1 MGQEEYD
8 NWSMNKPIH
17 EINNLNAHELNF
29 IEKDLIRKANAKKI
43 LDIGCGNG
51 KRLFSFLSQKNISYV
66 GVEKFERFAKD
77 SIYKEKIIIA
87 DIVELD
93 ISDFNTELKDVD
105 TVTILGGSLG
115 GVFGFENQK
124 TAWKKILDV
133 LPVNGNIIFDS
144 FIVDGFENDEEI
156 GERILYPEIT
166 PPQFFLSQSQ
176 LNKIWTDLK
185 IEILE
190 QTDFTPGPIL
200 RYYRLKKTE

>member
-8 NWSMNKPIH
+8 NWSMNKPIG
-17 EINNLNAHELNF
+17 EINNLNAPELNH
-29 IEKDLIRKANAKKI
+29 IERDLIGKANPKKI

-51 KRLFSFLSQKNISYV
+51 KRLFSFLSENNISYV

-87 DIVELD
+87 DIVKLD

-156 GERILYPEIT
+156 GERILYPEF

-190 QTDFTPGPIL
+190 QTDFTPGPRL

>member
-8 NWSMNKPIH
+8 NWSMNKPIG
-17 EINNLNAHELNF
+17 EINNLNAPELNH
-29 IEKDLIRKANAKKI
+29 IERDLIGKANPKKI

-51 KRLFSFLSQKNISYV
+51 KRLFSFLSENNISYV

-105 TVTILGGSLG
+105 TVTILGGSLA

-190 QTDFTPGPIL
+190 QTDFTPGPTL

>member
-8 NWSMNKPIH
+8 NWSMNKPIG
-17 EINNLNAHELNF
+17 EINNLNAPELNH
-29 IEKDLIRKANAKKI
+29 IERDLIGKANPKKI

-51 KRLFSFLSQKNISYV
+51 KRLFSFLSKKNISYV

-156 GERILYPEIT
+156 GERILYPGMT

-190 QTDFTPGPIL
+190 QTDYTPGPRL

>member
-1 MGQEEYD
+1 MGQEDD
-8 NWSMNKPIH
+8 NWSMNEPIRG
-17 EINNLNAHELNF
+17 LNHV
-29 IEKDLIRKANAKKI
+29 EKDLIGKANPKKI

-51 KRLFSFLSQKNISYV
+51 ERLFSFLSQKKISFV
-66 GVEKFERFAKD
+66 GVEKFKHLTED

-87 DIVELD
+87 DIVKLD

-190 QTDFTPGPIL
+190 QTDFTPGPRL